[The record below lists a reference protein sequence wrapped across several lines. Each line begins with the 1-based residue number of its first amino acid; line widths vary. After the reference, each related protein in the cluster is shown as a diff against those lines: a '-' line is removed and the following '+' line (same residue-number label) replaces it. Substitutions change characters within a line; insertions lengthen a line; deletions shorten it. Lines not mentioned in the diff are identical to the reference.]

1 MKNTVCAAILTAIVV
16 SPAYLRAEI
25 VSASDTHFVLRHEAT
40 STLNA
45 GQLWDRLVQPSS
57 WWHPDHTYS
66 GDSANLSLDANA
78 GGLWREDW
86 EDGSVSHGRVLYVK
100 QGRELRME
108 APFGPLQGI
117 GAYTI
122 WTITISVAG
131 NGSKVVFDE
140 VSTAAPGTGMAEMA
154 KAVDS
159 VKGEAIRRL
168 VGE

>member
-1 MKNTVCAAILTAIVV
+1 MKKLVCATILAAIAA
-16 SPAYLRAEI
+16 SPACLRAEI
-25 VSASDTHFVLRHEAT
+25 VSSSDTHFVLRHEAI
-40 STLNA
+40 STLDA
-45 GQLWDRLVQPSS
+45 GQLWDRLVQPAS

-78 GGLWREDW
+78 GGHWREDW
-86 EDGSVSHGRVLYVK
+86 DDGSVSHGRVLYVK
-100 QGRELRME
+100 QGQQLRME

-122 WTITISVAG
+122 WTITISGAG

-140 VSTAAPGTGMAEMA
+140 VSTAAPGTNMAEMA
-154 KAVDS
+154 KAVDF